1 MEQVKVPAKEA
12 GTLARLAVREGAK
25 VEAGYE
31 LGTLESDREQVAVAL
46 ARIDLQMAEE
56 KAANDVEVRIA
67 RKTHDV
73 ARSELARALESVSRF
88 PKSIS
93 QTELDRLK
101 LAAERAELELEKAQ
115 RDQRLARLERDG
127 KAKDLQS
134 AELEVERR
142 RIVAPLPGMVVQ
154 VLRQPGEWLA
164 PGEPVLRI
172 VRLDKLRVEAFLN
185 AQRVGSELL
194 GRTVTLEVELP
205 EGRRESY
212 AGEVVFVDPE
222 IEPVTGQFRIWA
234 EVSNR
239 DGLLAPG
246 RHGALVIVPAKGK

>member
-1 MEQVKVPAKEA
+1 
-12 GTLARLAVREGAK
+12 
-25 VEAGYE
+25 
-31 LGTLESDREQVAVAL
+31 
-46 ARIDLQMAEE
+46 
-56 KAANDVEVRIA
+56 VEVRIA

-73 ARSELARALESVSRF
+73 ARSELARSLESVSRF

-115 RDQRLARLERDG
+115 RDQRLARLERDA

-142 RIVAPLPGMVVQ
+142 RIVAPLPGMIVQ

-194 GRTVTLEVELP
+194 GRAVTLEVELP

-212 AGEVVFVDPE
+212 VGEVVFVDPE

-246 RHGALVIVPAKGK
+246 RHGVLVVGPAKGK